1 MVDARV
7 DDAQLVEAARAGD
20 RDAFAAIFDR
30 YAPRVLAFCTR
41 LLNEPHTAS
50 DATQDTFVTASQ
62 RLDQLRDPSA
72 LRAWLYAI
80 ARNECTRH
88 GRARA
93 RAVPTED
100 AVMAGETRDDLG
112 ADQPAAA
119 ASAAESGGIL
129 WEAAEGLDESD
140 RILLEL
146 HVRHGLEGA
155 ELAEA
160 AGVAPGQISMATG
173 RMRERV
179 ARSVGA
185 LLIAR
190 KGRADCPGLQVVLA
204 DWDGTYTVLTRKRVA
219 RHIDSCELCDER
231 RAALVAPFGALA
243 VGPVLVTFSLPE
255 GALDGV
261 RDRVLAAF
269 DQHATGGTSSDGG
282 PTGAAASGP
291 DASASGAAGDDDL
304 GRRRRILAA
313 VAVAAVIIAIVLGAL
328 ATRSDDDDRQA
339 LRTEDSAR
347 VTTTQAGE
355 GTTTAGERSTS
366 TTGDGAATTTTGAA
380 ATTPNEAG
388 STTVAGQV
396 ADPQDPAA
404 GPQQTVPPSL
414 ASPPASLVPTTA
426 APTAP
431 NQPPS
436 IGATSRTPSGS
447 AMQTTCNPANS
458 TRTISVSASDD
469 RGIAKVVLRWSQA
482 GGGSG
487 EKAMTRS
494 GGTWT
499 ATLGA
504 FANPG
509 TVTYRAVATDTNS
522 ASASSPSASVG
533 VDPCPG

>member
-30 YAPRVLAFCTR
+30 YAARVHAFCTR

-62 RLDQLRDPSA
+62 RLDQLRDPAA
-72 LRAWLYAI
+72 LRSWLYAI

-100 AVMAGETRDDLG
+100 SVMAGETADDLG
-112 ADQPAAA
+112 ADEPAAA
-119 ASAAESGGIL
+119 AAAAESGGIL
-129 WEAAEGLDESD
+129 WEAAEGLDEGD

-160 AGVAPGQISMATG
+160 AGVSPGQISMATG
-173 RMRERV
+173 RMRDRV

-219 RHIDSCELCDER
+219 RHIDSCELCEER
-231 RAALVAPFGALA
+231 RSALVAPFGALA
-243 VGPVLVTFSLPE
+243 VGPALVAFQLPD

-269 DQHATGGTSSDGG
+269 DQQATGGAGG
-282 PTGAAASGP
+282 P
-291 DASASGAAGDDDL
+291 SGAGPVPGGGDEGP
-304 GRRRRILAA
+304 GRRRFLVAA
-313 VAVAAVIIAIVLGAL
+313 VAVVLLVAAVIGAL
-328 ATRSDDDDRQA
+328 ATRSDEEGDA
-339 LRTEDSAR
+339 LRTGDRPAA
-347 VTTTQAGE
+347 TTTSDADRS
-355 GTTTAGERSTS
+355 TTTAGAATS
-366 TTGDGAATTTTGAA
+366 TTNARATTTTVAA
-380 ATTPNEAG
+380 SPNQQG
-388 STTVAGQV
+388 PTTVPGELT
-396 ADPQDPAA
+396 DPVDPAE
-404 GPQQTVPPSL
+404 GPQQTVPPSIGGPPVTL
-414 ASPPASLVPTTA
+414 APPTVP
-426 APTAP
+426 PTAP
-431 NQPPS
+431 NQAPAV
-436 IGATSRTPSGS
+436 GATSRTPAGS
-447 AMQTTCNPANS
+447 MQTSCNPAND
-458 TRTISVSASDD
+458 TRAVSVSASDD
-469 RGIAKVVLRWSQA
+469 RGIAQVVLRWTQA
-482 GGGSG
+482 GGASG
-487 EKAMTRS
+487 QKAMARS
-494 GGTWT
+494 GSTWT
-499 ATLGA
+499 ATLGP

-509 TVTYRAVATDTNS
+509 TVTYRVTATDTDG
-522 ASASSPSASVG
+522 ASTTSSPSSVG

>member
-1 MVDARV
+1 VVDARA

-20 RDAFAAIFDR
+20 RAAFAAIFDR
-30 YAPRVLAFCTR
+30 YAPRIHAFCTR
-41 LLNEPHTAS
+41 LLNEPHTAA
-50 DATQDTFVTASQ
+50 DATQDAFVAAAQ

-72 LRAWLYAI
+72 LRPWLYAI

-100 AVMAGETRDDLG
+100 AVMAGATSEDLH
-112 ADQPAAA
+112 ADEPASAAA
-119 ASAAESGGIL
+119 ASEAGGIL
-129 WEAAEGLDESD
+129 WEAASGLDEGD

-204 DWDGTYTVLTRKRVA
+204 DWDGTYDVLTRKRVA
-219 RHIDSCELCDER
+219 RHIDRCELCDER

-243 VGPVLVTFSLPE
+243 VGPALVAFTLPD

-261 RDRVLAAF
+261 RDRVLDAF
-269 DQHATGGTSSDGG
+269 DLHVGGGGGGSAGATGSSAGLAPG
-282 PTGAAASGP
+282 
-291 DASASGAAGDDDL
+291 GAAGAGDGGSDL
-304 GRRRRILAA
+304 DRRRRMLALVA
-313 VAVAAVIIAIVLGAL
+313 AAVLLVAVAAAVLIA
-328 ATRSDDDDRQA
+328 RSDGGGEA
-339 LRTEDSAR
+339 LVADGSA
-347 VTTTQAGE
+347 TTTLAP
-355 GTTTAGERSTS
+355 
-366 TTGDGAATTTTGAA
+366 TGDGASTTEDDPGTTTTIEERATTTSPSGTTPAGAG
-380 ATTPNEAG
+380 ATTVP
-388 STTVAGQV
+388 GQV
-396 ADPQDPAA
+396 VDPADPAE
-404 GPQQTVPPSL
+404 GPQPTVPPSIG
-414 ASPPASLVPTTA
+414 APPVTMVPTTA

-436 IGATSRTPSGS
+436 VGSTSRTPAGS
-447 AMQTTCNPANS
+447 SMQTSCNPAND
-458 TRTISVSASDD
+458 TRTITVPVSDD
-469 RGIAKVVLRWSQA
+469 RGVAEVVLRWTQA

-487 EKAMTRS
+487 QRAMSRS

-499 ATLGA
+499 AELGP
-504 FANPG
+504 FAASG
-509 TVTYRAVATDTNS
+509 SVTYRAVATDS
-522 ASASSPSASVG
+522 DGASASSPSATIA

>member
-1 MVDARV
+1 MVDARA

-62 RLDQLRDPSA
+62 RLDQLRDPAA

-100 AVMAGETRDDLG
+100 AVMAGATGGDLG
-112 ADQPAAA
+112 ADEPAMA
-119 ASAAESGGIL
+119 ASAAETGGIL
-129 WEAAEGLDESD
+129 WEAAEGLDDGD

-160 AGVAPGQISMATG
+160 AGVSPGQISMATG

-219 RHIDSCELCDER
+219 RHIDNCELCDEKR
-231 RAALVAPFGALA
+231 TALVAPFGALA
-243 VGPVLVTFSLPE
+243 VGPTLVTFTLPD

-261 RDRVLAAF
+261 RDTVLAAF
-269 DQHATGGTSSDGG
+269 DQQVQGAAPPSDGG
-282 PTGAAASGP
+282 AGDP
-291 DASASGAAGDDDL
+291 GAAGDGR
-304 GRRRRILAA
+304 GRRTLAVIAVILVLLALIGG
-313 VAVAAVIIAIVLGAL
+313 VAALRSDGEDQAV
-328 ATRSDDDDRQA
+328 RSDDA
-339 LRTEDSAR
+339 
-347 VTTTQAGE
+347 
-355 GTTTAGERSTS
+355 RSTS
-366 TTGDGAATTTTGAA
+366 TTAAGDRTTTTVDRSTSTTKPKATTTTT
-380 ATTPNEAG
+380 ATPGTAPNQAG
-388 STTVAGQV
+388 STTVPGQIEG
-396 ADPQDPAA
+396 PGGSTE
-404 GPQQTVPPSL
+404 GPQQTVPPSIGG
-414 ASPPASLVPTTA
+414 PPVTLTPPTV

-431 NQPPS
+431 NQGPS
-436 IGATSRTPSGS
+436 IGSTSRTPSGS
-447 AMQTTCNPANS
+447 TMQTSCNPANA
-458 TRTISVSASDD
+458 TRTITVSASDD
-469 RGIAKVVLRWSQA
+469 RGIAQVALRWSQA
-482 GGGSG
+482 GGGTGQKVMS
-487 EKAMTRS
+487 RS
-494 GGTWT
+494 GNTWT
-499 ATLGA
+499 ATLGP

-509 TVTYRAVATDTNS
+509 TVTYRAVATDTNGV
-522 ASASSPSASVG
+522 AAESPSASVG

>member
-20 RDAFAAIFDR
+20 RAAFAAIFDR
-30 YAPRVLAFCTR
+30 YAPRVHAFCTR

-50 DATQDTFVTASQ
+50 DATQDTFVTAAQ

-88 GRARA
+88 GRSRA

-100 AVMAGETRDDLG
+100 TLMAGATSGDLA
-112 ADQPAAA
+112 ADEPAAA
-119 ASAAESGGIL
+119 AAAAETGNVL
-129 WEAAEGLDESD
+129 WDAAEGLDEGD

-160 AGVAPGQISMATG
+160 AGVSPGQISMITG

-190 KGRADCPGLQVVLA
+190 KGRADCAGLQIVLA
-204 DWDGTYTVLTRKRVA
+204 DWDGTYDVLTRKRVA
-219 RHIDSCELCDER
+219 RHIDNCDRCDQR

-243 VGPVLVTFSLPE
+243 VGPALAVFPLPD

-261 RDRVLAAF
+261 RSTVLDAF
-269 DQHATGGTSSDGG
+269 DQHVAGTADVER
-282 PTGAAASGP
+282 PV
-291 DASASGAAGDDDL
+291 D
-304 GRRRRILAA
+304 RRRRGVVAALAVLALVALVAVGA
-313 VAVAAVIIAIVLGAL
+313 VATRDGDDTQAL
-328 ATRSDDDDRQA
+328 RSDDGA
-339 LRTEDSAR
+339 K
-347 VTTTQAGE
+347 VTA
-355 GTTTAGERSTS
+355 ADRSTTS
-366 TTGDGAATTTTGAA
+366 LADRATTTT
-380 ATTPNEAG
+380 ATTVPATTTMPATSPNRA
-388 STTVAGQV
+388 STTTVPAEI
-396 ADPQDPAA
+396 ADPGNPSG
-404 GPQQTVPPSL
+404 GPQATVPPSI
-414 ASPPASLVPTTA
+414 AAPPVTMVPGTV

-436 IGATSRTPSGS
+436 VGATTRSPAGAS
-447 AMQTTCNPANS
+447 MQTSCNPAND
-458 TRTISVSASDD
+458 TRTVSVGATDD
-469 RGIAKVVLRWSQA
+469 RGVSQVVLRWTQA

-487 EKAMTRS
+487 QRAMNRS
-494 GGTWT
+494 GTAWT
-499 ATLGA
+499 ATLGP
-504 FANPG
+504 FSGTG
-509 TVTYRAVATDTNS
+509 TVTYRAVASDANG
-522 ASASSPSASVG
+522 ASSSSPAASVG

>member
-1 MVDARV
+1 VVDLRDDDAR
-7 DDAQLVEAARAGD
+7 LVEAARDGD

-30 YAPRVLAFCTR
+30 YAPRVHAFCTR

-62 RLDQLRDPSA
+62 RLDQLRDPAA
-72 LRAWLYAI
+72 LRSWLYAI

-88 GRARA
+88 GRARS

-100 AVMAGETRDDLG
+100 SVMAGETAEDLG
-112 ADQPAAA
+112 ADEPAAA
-119 ASAAESGGIL
+119 AAAAETGGIL
-129 WEAAEGLDESD
+129 WEAADGLDEGD

-160 AGVAPGQISMATG
+160 AGVSRGQISMATG

-179 ARSVGA
+179 GRSVGA

-231 RAALVAPFGALA
+231 RTALVAPFGALA
-243 VGPVLVTFSLPE
+243 AGPTLVAFQLPD

-261 RDRVLAAF
+261 RERVLDAF
-269 DQHATGGTSSDGG
+269 DQRAADGADGG
-282 PTGAAASGP
+282 GSGSSGAPP
-291 DASASGAAGDDDL
+291 DAGDGS
-304 GRRRRILAA
+304 GRRRVLVAIVAVVLLAA
-313 VAVAAVIIAIVLGAL
+313 ALIGAL
-328 ATRSDDDDRQA
+328 ATRSDDEGDA
-339 LRTEDSAR
+339 LRTEDRSKTP
-347 VTTTQAGE
+347 TTDVGRSTATAD
-355 GTTTAGERSTS
+355 GTTT
-366 TTGDGAATTTTGAA
+366 TTEARATTTTAA
-380 ATTPNEAG
+380 VSPNQQG
-388 STTVAGQV
+388 STTVPGEIT
-396 ADPQDPAA
+396 DPVDPAE
-404 GPQQTVPPSL
+404 GPQQTVPPSIGGPPVTL
-414 ASPPASLVPTTA
+414 APPTV

-431 NQPPS
+431 NQAPS
-436 IGATSRTPSGS
+436 VGATSRSPAGS
-447 AMQTTCNPANS
+447 MQTSCNPAND
-458 TRTISVSASDD
+458 TRTISVTASDD
-469 RGIAKVVLRWSQA
+469 RGVAQVLLRWTQA

-487 EKAMTRS
+487 QKPMTRS
-494 GGTWT
+494 GSTWT
-499 ATLGA
+499 ATLGP

-509 TVTYRAVATDTNS
+509 TVTYRVAATDTDG
-522 ASASSPSASVG
+522 ASTTSSPASVG